1 MNITI
6 VPFIV
11 FSLVLTLIGIISIF
25 SNNKKTIQRAFAPVT
40 LFLLSLSALAYL
52 IVIFNQITPGNT
64 IELLN
69 WQLPFGK
76 LKFGLDSLSG
86 LFLIPL
92 LILTAATSIYGW
104 KYFGSHKQEKTHWFF
119 FTVLVTG
126 MVLVLLSRNA
136 IAFIFSWEIMSVSS
150 FFLVITD
157 KTNEKTMRAGL
168 IYFITAHFGAA
179 LLFVMFFIL
188 SGSGGSFDFT
198 SWNNLQLS
206 PAKASLVFILALIA
220 FGTKAGFMPFHIWLP
235 MAHPAAPSHVSALM
249 SGIMIKMGIYGI
261 FRILTF
267 IGPYQVWWGILLIII
282 GSVSGILGV
291 LFAIGQHDIK
301 KLLAYHSVENIG
313 IIMLGFGVGVTG
325 SAYGYGLIAFL
336 GFAGALLHVINH
348 AMFKGLLFLGAG
360 SIIRQTGSGEID
372 QFGGLIKRM
381 PITGILFIAGSIA
394 IAGLPFFNGFI
405 SELMIYL
412 SSIFGIVNTSNI
424 VLAFLSV
431 FTGASLALIGGLAVA
446 CFTKVIGISFLGNE
460 RTTFTPSVSEVP
472 GAMLLGMIL
481 LAIVCAGI
489 GMGSYFIVPIL
500 INPVKI
506 MTGNINPENIDVMM
520 NTTRI
525 VTITL
530 FSVLGLGVIISFFRK
545 IITKKHRIADKVE
558 TWGCGYS
565 SPKASMQYTA
575 SSFAEP
581 ITDYFSIP
589 LDISKKENI
598 DTSFFPKNKWKFHST
613 ANDWMLTK
621 IFEPFILLMGKI
633 FTSLKWLQNG
643 KSGFYVLYIA
653 IAILSLIVW
662 KFFL

>member
-1 MNITI
+1 
-6 VPFIV
+6 
-11 FSLVLTLIGIISIF
+11 
-25 SNNKKTIQRAFAPVT
+25 
-40 LFLLSLSALAYL
+40 
-52 IVIFNQITPGNT
+52 
-64 IELLN
+64 
-69 WQLPFGK
+69 
-76 LKFGLDSLSG
+76 
-86 LFLIPL
+86 
-92 LILTAATSIYGW
+92 
-104 KYFGSHKQEKTHWFF
+104 
-119 FTVLVTG
+119 
-126 MVLVLLSRNA
+126 
-136 IAFIFSWEIMSVSS
+136 
-150 FFLVITD
+150 
-157 KTNEKTMRAGL
+157 
-168 IYFITAHFGAA
+168 
-179 LLFVMFFIL
+179 
-188 SGSGGSFDFT
+188 
-198 SWNNLQLS
+198 
-206 PAKASLVFILALIA
+206 
-220 FGTKAGFMPFHIWLP
+220 
-235 MAHPAAPSHVSALM
+235 
-249 SGIMIKMGIYGI
+249 
-261 FRILTF
+261 
-267 IGPYQVWWGILLIII
+267 
-282 GSVSGILGV
+282 
-291 LFAIGQHDIK
+291 
-301 KLLAYHSVENIG
+301 
-313 IIMLGFGVGVTG
+313 
-325 SAYGYGLIAFL
+325 
-336 GFAGALLHVINH
+336 
-348 AMFKGLLFLGAG
+348 
-360 SIIRQTGSGEID
+360 
-372 QFGGLIKRM
+372 M

>member
-336 GFAGALLHVINH
+336 
-348 AMFKGLLFLGAG
+348 
-360 SIIRQTGSGEID
+360 
-372 QFGGLIKRM
+372 
-381 PITGILFIAGSIA
+381 
-394 IAGLPFFNGFI
+394 
-405 SELMIYL
+405 
-412 SSIFGIVNTSNI
+412 
-424 VLAFLSV
+424 
-431 FTGASLALIGGLAVA
+431 
-446 CFTKVIGISFLGNE
+446 
-460 RTTFTPSVSEVP
+460 
-472 GAMLLGMIL
+472 
-481 LAIVCAGI
+481 
-489 GMGSYFIVPIL
+489 
-500 INPVKI
+500 
-506 MTGNINPENIDVMM
+506 
-520 NTTRI
+520 
-525 VTITL
+525 
-530 FSVLGLGVIISFFRK
+530 
-545 IITKKHRIADKVE
+545 
-558 TWGCGYS
+558 
-565 SPKASMQYTA
+565 
-575 SSFAEP
+575 
-581 ITDYFSIP
+581 
-589 LDISKKENI
+589 
-598 DTSFFPKNKWKFHST
+598 
-613 ANDWMLTK
+613 
-621 IFEPFILLMGKI
+621 
-633 FTSLKWLQNG
+633 
-643 KSGFYVLYIA
+643 
-653 IAILSLIVW
+653 
-662 KFFL
+662 

>member
-621 IFEPFILLMGKI
+621 IFEPFVLLMGKI